1 MGWIKGK
8 FWVTKEGNKYLAVLH
23 NRNKMVNAFAST
35 EWVAGSEGAVLS
47 RSVTSCAGM
56 TAYLVLLA
64 QTRVGFLSGGRGKS
78 FHQLTQQEQDA
89 QKEEAF
95 ARATVALT
103 RAQQICIIMGPLDMR
118 GLVGAATIMGCL
130 KYGACFSGLDAQD
143 DPVLIL
149 RLKDDDLL
157 EGPDDSAFLQSLQL
171 SCSRVNGVYPPLAL
185 VEAFITDDDST
196 PRVRRLHLIV
206 VDLNRRRRLA
216 TRVSRQLSRI
226 NVDECA
232 AQCWNTLPIPW
243 KQDQETYELRYVFGY
258 AMDGTDLPCYI
269 LWPIRTAD
277 HSFWCLDAWKGD
289 WVQLDKCGFIAPV
302 GIEHFFDAFCF
313 SPQRPW
319 RTAAS
324 QALGIPSCHI
334 AEDTHIKQLEENKF
348 TLTPR
353 RIPAE
358 RRATAR
364 QSGADVVM
372 DAGAE
377 SGSGAESGWSGVSDN
392 SSTDSECT
400 ILEASSVASDQDRFD
415 TAYEAFRDL
424 SAGLYDIDTTRY
436 SRGVTSEDAPGVK
449 LIDGQEK
456 LRELVHLPRNWPLA
470 RLTIPLGGLSKQI
483 DRLLEGYCFQVLAT
497 NRDPDAHN
505 GKIIQTATH
514 LTWILAEYLADT
526 IAWLMRSI
534 LDHASKILF
543 DNDTEPLLTPGFWIL
558 PLYRELLNSA
568 RRNRPSAASE
578 RARGCTGLVKLICK
592 ENKEQRGKRKFHEGV
607 PHPNDRGGFT
617 QWFGSC
623 SLINTLYVWFPASW
637 APMVAERLFGWSSN
651 PGEPSYPQHGQ
662 PASGPSQKQ
671 SGMHPWHQPRQEAAG
686 SSGAMSDVDSTEV
699 VYKIRQWSLPGAA
712 VVPVLNVS
720 SRVFWLELEDKA
732 LLDSYAVLQE
742 GILCDVFSQKCSAA
756 WQGAPGQRLT
766 VAIMLPGRQDADD
779 WLNFMLSQKNLWPT
793 FTTRGALAE
802 EISEKIFRKERRRL
816 QAKHLWME
824 VKLRWHVLDDR
835 MYTGALTGKSREQL
849 YALLFDKAARGSQ
862 KNPYEEKAYRGPG
875 LTAVQAWWE
884 QCKEWMLY
892 FKCQSAPLVLD
903 LQGLLQAFRGKEA
916 DARAEVEA
924 FMEHCAKRWQTKE
937 GTYQLKRRRL
947 LPDVRDPPEQG
958 NAEVDM
964 EDI

>member
-1 MGWIKGK
+1 M
-8 FWVTKEGNKYLAVLH
+8 
-23 NRNKMVNAFAST
+23 R
-35 EWVAGSEGAVLS
+35 
-47 RSVTSCAGM
+47 
-56 TAYLVLLA
+56 
-64 QTRVGFLSGGRGKS
+64 
-78 FHQLTQQEQDA
+78 
-89 QKEEAF
+89 
-95 ARATVALT
+95 
-103 RAQQICIIMGPLDMR
+103 IC
-118 GLVGAATIMGCL
+118 C
-130 KYGACFSGLDAQD
+130 
-143 DPVLIL
+143 
-149 RLKDDDLL
+149 
-157 EGPDDSAFLQSLQL
+157 DDSAFLQSLRF
-171 SCSRVNGVYPPLAL
+171 SCSRVTGVYPPLAL
-185 VEAFITDDDST
+185 VEAFITDDDCT

-216 TRVSRQLSRI
+216 NRVSKHLSKI

-232 AQCWNTLPIPW
+232 TQCWNTLPIPW
-243 KQDQETYELRYVFGY
+243 KQDQETYQLRYVFGY

-269 LWPIRTAD
+269 LWPIRTED

-313 SPQRPW
+313 NPQRPW
-319 RTAAS
+319 RTAAC
-324 QALGIPSCHI
+324 QALGIPSCHV

-348 TLTPR
+348 KLTPR

-358 RRATAR
+358 RRATAEKSR
-364 QSGADVVM
+364 ADVAM
-372 DAGAE
+372 EAAEE

-392 SSTDSECT
+392 SSTDSDCT

-424 SAGLYDIDTTRY
+424 SAELYDIDTTQY
-436 SRGVTSEDAPGVK
+436 SRGVTSEDAPGVM
-449 LIDGQEK
+449 LTDGQEK
-456 LRELVHLPRNWPLA
+456 LRDLVHLPRNWPLA
-470 RLTIPLGGLSKQI
+470 RLTIPLGGLCKQI
-483 DRLLEGYCFQVLAT
+483 DRLLEGYCFQILAT

-505 GKIIQTATH
+505 GKIVQTATH

-534 LDHASKILF
+534 LEHASKILF

-568 RRNRPSAASE
+568 RRIRPSAASE

-592 ENKEQRGKRKFHEGV
+592 ENKEQRGKRKFHEGD
-607 PHPNDRGGFT
+607 PHPNGRGGFT

-637 APMVAERLFGWSSN
+637 APMVAERLFGLSSN
-651 PGEPSYPQHGQ
+651 PGESSYPQHGQ
-662 PASGPSQKQ
+662 PASGS
-671 SGMHPWHQPRQEAAG
+671 PRNSPGYILGTNLRSEAAG
-686 SSGAMSDVDSTEV
+686 SSGAMADVDSTEV
-699 VYKIRQWSLPGAA
+699 VYKIRQSSLPGAT

-720 SRVFWLELEDKA
+720 SRVFWLELNDKA
-732 LLDSYAVLQE
+732 LLDSFTVLQE

-793 FTTRGALAE
+793 FTTRGTLTE
-802 EISEKIFRKERRRL
+802 EISEKTFRKERRRL

-824 VKLRWHVLDDR
+824 VKLRWQVLADR
-835 MYTGALTGKSREQL
+835 MYTRALTGKSREDL
-849 YALLFDKAARGSQ
+849 YALLFNKAGRGSQ
-862 KNPYEEKAYRGPG
+862 KNPYEEKAYRGPAQK
-875 LTAVQAWWE
+875 AVQAWWE
-884 QCKEWMLY
+884 KCKEWMLY
-892 FKCQSAPLVLD
+892 YKGQSAPLVYD
-903 LQGLLQAFRGKEA
+903 LQGLLQAFCDKEE

-924 FMEHCAKRWQTKE
+924 YMESCAKRWQTRE
-937 GTYQLKRRRL
+937 GTHQLKRRRL
-947 LPDVRDPPEQG
+947 LLDVRDPPEQR

-964 EDI
+964 MDI